1 MYCSYHIVPLYC
13 SLVLMKASLCVG
25 FLAFETFTFPHTIL
39 VSQDVSELAHKLHID
54 QQIALLEKM
63 VVLTFLCNVYILLC
77 PSANIFYTCI
87 SGTVPVLAGHMWDH
101 FIDAVP

>member
-54 QQIALLEKM
+54 QQIALLEKNGCAD
-63 VVLTFLCNVYILLC
+63 FLVQCLHFIVPKCQYILHMYFWYSPC
-77 PSANIFYTCI
+77 TCWSHVGPFY
-87 SGTVPVLAGHMWDH
+87 
-101 FIDAVP
+101 